1 MPPPETSGQ
10 GLWLP
15 QWVTGRGGHSFQARH
30 LTPLSQHIHMLNS
43 DINLGCTPRDIFKY
57 PCLRP
62 YFMPIRTKFLWV
74 ELGHQYFFFFKL
86 PIDSNEQPGLKTT
99 QEVSLRAGTG
109 TPRYNPMQSMTLSRF
124 CLLLPSHSS
133 TQVSGLGIPFLPI
146 SWFCP
151 GLTGLFCPSK
161 CYWVA
166 EAGIC

>member
-15 QWVTGRGGHSFQARH
+15 TWVTGRGGHSFQARH
-30 LTPLSQHIHMLNS
+30 LPPLSQHIHLLSSNS
-43 DINLGCTPRDIFKY
+43 NPGCTPRDIFKY

-62 YFMPIRTKFLWV
+62 YSMPISTKFLWV
-74 ELGHQYFFFFKL
+74 ELGHQYFFLKL
-86 PIDSNEQPGLKTT
+86 PIDSNEQPGLRTT
-99 QEVSLRAGTG
+99 QKVSLRAGTG
-109 TPRYNPMQSMTLSRF
+109 TLRQKPMQSLTLSLF

-133 TQVSGLGIPFLPI
+133 AQVPRPGIPFLPI

-166 EAGIC
+166 EGEVC